1 MRGLAGRTFVI
12 AGGATGIG
20 AGAAKRLGEEG
31 ANVVVGDINID
42 GATTTAREITG
53 AGGQAVAVHFDL
65 ADEASVQELVDAA
78 LTEYGAVHGLFNV
91 GADLS
96 PGNLGRDRTLLD
108 TDLDVWHRTLDVNVV
123 GYVRTSRAVLPH
135 LLANGG
141 GSIVNTSSGA
151 AVSGGSGDQLRPAY
165 AASKSAVHA
174 LTRHIA
180 GNWGRQGVRCNG
192 VMPGLVMGE
201 TQAQQNDVELQ
212 QRFLAQVPTTRL
224 GRPSDLAATVA
235 FLLSDDAEWI
245 NGQVWAID
253 GGANMR
259 A

>member
-1 MRGLAGRTFVI
+1 MRGLAGKTFIV

-20 AGAAKRLGEEG
+20 AGTAVRLAEEG
-31 ANVVVGDINID
+31 ADVVVGDINVS
-42 GATTTAREITG
+42 GAEATVAGITKLGG
-53 AGGQAVAVHFDL
+53 AAIPVRFDL
-65 ADEASVQELVDAA
+65 ADEASVEALVETAIA
-78 LTEYGAVHGLFNV
+78 EFGAVHGLFNV

-96 PGNLGRDRTLLD
+96 PGNLGRDRSLLD

-123 GYVRTSRAVLPH
+123 GFVRTARAVLPH

-141 GSIVNTSSGA
+141 GSIVNTSSGT
-151 AVSGGSGDQLRPAY
+151 AVSGGDRLRPAY
-165 AASKSAVHA
+165 SASKSAVNA

-180 GNWGRQGVRCNG
+180 GNWGSRGVRCNG

-201 TQAQQNDVELQ
+201 TQAQQNDVALQ
-212 QRFLAQVPTTRL
+212 KRFLEQVPTTRL
-224 GRPSDLAATVA
+224 GRPSDLAAVVA

>member
-1 MRGLAGRTFVI
+1 M
-12 AGGATGIG
+12 G
-20 AGAAKRLGEEG
+20 AGAALRLAEEG
-31 ANVVVGDINID
+31 ANVVIGDINLS
-42 GATTTAREITG
+42 GAELTAERCGPNAIP
-53 AGGQAVAVHFDL
+53 VHFDL
-65 ADEASVQELVDAA
+65 SDDESVVSLVEQSVAQF
-78 LTEYGAVHGLFNV
+78 GVVHGLFNV

-96 PGNLGRDRTLLD
+96 ANTIGRDLTALD
-108 TDLDVWHRTLDVNVV
+108 TDLDVWARTLDVDLV
-123 GYVRTSRAVLPH
+123 GYVRTTRAVLPH

-151 AVSGGSGDQLRPAY
+151 AVSAGSDGKRPAY
-165 AASKSAVHA
+165 AAAKSAINA
-174 LTRHIA
+174 FTRHVA
-180 GNWGRQGVRCNG
+180 RVYGPKGVRSNG

-201 TQAQQNDVELQ
+201 LQLAQNDTALQ
-212 QRFLAQVPTTRL
+212 EYFLSQVPTTRL
-224 GRPSDLAATVA
+224 GRPSDLGAVVA

>member
-1 MRGLAGRTFVI
+1 MRGLADKVFIV

-20 AGAAKRLGEEG
+20 AGAAKRLAEES
-31 ANVVVGDINID
+31 AKVVVGDINLA
-42 GATTTAREITG
+42 GAQSTVSKINE
-53 AGGQAVAVHFDL
+53 AGGSAVAVYFDL
-65 ADEASVQELVDAA
+65 ADERSVNEMVDTT
-78 LTEYGAVHGLFNV
+78 LEEFGAVHGLFNV

-96 PGNLGRDRTLLD
+96 PGNLGRDKSVLD

-123 GYVRTSRAVLPH
+123 GFVRTIRAVLPH

-141 GSIVNTSSGA
+141 GGIVNTSSGA
-151 AVSGGSGDQLRPAY
+151 AVSAGDRLRPAY
-165 AASKSAVHA
+165 AASKSAVNA
-174 LTRHIA
+174 LTRHVA
-180 GNWGRQGVRCNG
+180 GNWGSRGVRCNG

-201 TQAQQNDVELQ
+201 TQEVQNDVALQ
-212 QRFLAQVPTTRL
+212 ERFLKEVPTTRL
-224 GRPSDLAATVA
+224 GRPSDLAAVVS

>member
-1 MRGLAGRTFVI
+1 MRGLKEKSIIV

-20 AGAAKRLGEEG
+20 AGTAIRLAEEG
-31 ANVVVGDINID
+31 ARVIVGDVNLA
-42 GATTTAREITG
+42 GAQATTAKITE
-53 AGGQAVAVHFDL
+53 AGGTAVAVHFDL
-65 ADEASVQELVDAA
+65 ADEDSVNAMVARTIEEFGTVQ
-78 LTEYGAVHGLFNV
+78 GLFNV

-96 PGNLGRDRTLLD
+96 PGNLGRDRSLLD
-108 TDLDVWHRTLDVNVV
+108 TDMDVWERTMDVNVL
-123 GYVRTSRAVLPH
+123 GYVRTARAVLPH
-135 LLANGG
+135 LLDNGG
-141 GSIVNTSSGA
+141 GSIVNCSSGA
-151 AVSGGSGDQLRPAY
+151 AISATDGKRPAY
-165 AASKSAVHA
+165 AASKSAVNA

-180 GNWGRQGVRCNG
+180 GRFGSQGVRCNG

-201 TQAQQNDVELQ
+201 TQEAQNDVALQ
-212 QRFLAQVPTTRL
+212 KMFLQFVPTPRL
-224 GRPSDLAATVA
+224 GRPSDLAAAVT

>member
-1 MRGLAGRTFVI
+1 MRGLKDKAIIV

-20 AGAAKRLGEEG
+20 AATAIRLAEEG
-31 ANVVVGDINID
+31 ADVVVGDINLS
-42 GATTTAREITG
+42 GAQATTAKITE
-53 AGGQAVAVHFDL
+53 AGGSAIAVHFDL
-65 ADEASVQELVDAA
+65 ADEDSVNAMAA
-78 LTEYGAVHGLFNV
+78 RTIEEFGAVHGLFNV

-96 PGNLGRDRTLLD
+96 PGTLGRDRSLLD
-108 TDLDVWHRTLDVNVV
+108 TDLAVWERTLDVNVL
-123 GYVRTSRAVLPH
+123 GYVRTARAVLPH

-141 GSIVNTSSGA
+141 GGIVNCSSGA
-151 AVSGGSGDQLRPAY
+151 AVSASDRKRPAY
-165 AASKSAVHA
+165 GASKSAVNA

-180 GNWGRQGVRCNG
+180 GRFGPDGVRCNG

-201 TQAQQNDVELQ
+201 TQAAQNDVQLQ
-212 QRFLAQVPTTRL
+212 KMFLEHVPTTRL
-224 GRPSDLAATVA
+224 GRPSDLAAVVA

>member
-1 MRGLAGRTFVI
+1 MRGLAGKTFIV

-20 AGAAKRLGEEG
+20 AGTALRLGEEE
-31 ANVVVGDINID
+31 ARVVVGDINLD
-42 GATTTAREITG
+42 GA
-53 AGGQAVAVHFDL
+53 QAVVKKILELGGEALAVRFDL
-65 ADEASVQELVDAA
+65 ADEASVQA
-78 LTEYGAVHGLFNV
+78 LADTTIARYGAVHGLFNV

-108 TDLDVWHRTLDVNVV
+108 TDLDVWDRTLDVNVV
-123 GYVRTSRAVLPH
+123 GFVRTARAVLPH
-135 LLANGG
+135 LLSIGG

-151 AVSGGSGDQLRPAY
+151 AVSRGSARPAY
-165 AASKSAVHA
+165 AASKSAVNA

-180 GNWGRQGVRCNG
+180 GIYGPRGVRCNG
-192 VMPGLVMGE
+192 VMPGLVIGE
-201 TQAQQNDVELQ
+201 TQIQQNDLALQ
-212 QRFLAQVPTTRL
+212 KRFLDEVPTTRL
-224 GRPSDLAATVA
+224 GRPSDLAAAVA
-235 FLLSDDAEWI
+235 FLLSDDAEWV

>member
-1 MRGLAGRTFVI
+1 MRGLTGKTFVV

-20 AGAAKRLGEEG
+20 AGAAIRLGEEG
-31 ANVVVGDINID
+31 ANVVVGDINIA
-42 GATTTAREITG
+42 GATSTVNKIVE
-53 AGGQAVAVHFDL
+53 GGGKAVATHFDL
-65 ADEASVQELVDAA
+65 ADELSAEALVDMAIA
-78 LTEYGAVHGLFNV
+78 QFGTVHGLFNV

-96 PGNLGRDRTLLD
+96 PGNLGRDRSLLD

-123 GYVRTSRAVLPH
+123 GFVRTSRAVLPH

-151 AVSGGSGDQLRPAY
+151 AVSGGDRLRPAY
-165 AASKSAVHA
+165 AASKSAVNA

-180 GNWGRQGVRCNG
+180 GNWGPRGVRCNG

-201 TQAQQNDVELQ
+201 TQEQQNDVALQ
-212 QRFLAQVPTTRL
+212 ERFLREVPTTRL
-224 GRPSDLAATVA
+224 GRPADLAAVVA
-235 FLLSDDAEWI
+235 FLLSDDAEWV

>member
-1 MRGLAGRTFVI
+1 MRGLSDRSFIV

-20 AGAAKRLGEEG
+20 AGAALRLGEEG
-31 ANVVVGDINID
+31 AGVVVGDINLA
-42 GATTTAREITG
+42 GAQATVERITRI
-53 AGGQAVAVHFDL
+53 GGQAIAVHFDL
-65 ADEASVQELVDAA
+65 ADEESVQALVDATIA
-78 LTEYGAVHGLFNV
+78 RFGAVDGLFNV

-108 TDLDVWHRTLDVNVV
+108 TDLDVWARTLDVNVV
-123 GYVRTSRAVLPH
+123 GFVRTARAVLPH

-151 AVSGGSGDQLRPAY
+151 SVSATDGKRPAY
-165 AASKSAVHA
+165 GASKSAVNA

-180 GNWGRQGVRCNG
+180 TNWGRAGVRCNC

-201 TQAQQNDVELQ
+201 LQEQQNDIALQ
-212 QRFLAQVPTTRL
+212 KMFLDRVPTTRL
-224 GRPSDLAATVA
+224 GRPSDLAAVVA

-259 A
+259 N